1 MAGSLVGS
9 IYARG
14 VPSSGYNDKYKDN
27 VNGKLLSVQLRFNT
41 EMKMYTGKVNSPE
54 QAIMVRDAA
63 KMVCEA
69 DEVSA
74 AASQRLA
81 CLPRVRVDA

>member
-1 MAGSLVGS
+1 M
-9 IYARG
+9 
-14 VPSSGYNDKYKDN
+14 ND
-27 VNGKLLSVQLRFNT
+27 KLLSESLRFNT
-41 EMKMYTGKVNSPE
+41 EMKVYTAKVNSPE

-74 AASQRLA
+74 AASARRA
-81 CLPRVRVDA
+81 PRVPASRA